1 MNIDEHH
8 STYLTPSISHLKS
21 FLHLV
26 CCLYF
31 VERETEQAHHH
42 SLMPTKENE
51 GGSSKVSKLLHFC
64 PILVIA

>member
-31 VERETEQAHHH
+31 VERDRT
-42 SLMPTKENE
+42 
-51 GGSSKVSKLLHFC
+51 SSSSF
-64 PILVIA
+64 PNAY